1 MKMGKIML
9 EDYIILCIENK
20 KVRIIYD
27 AGNTDLY
34 LWKYGSFYLSRD
46 WLSII
51 PETKEFY
58 SAVMKSCLKKI
69 IRLWYFVK
77 NHLVYTKSVRIDSF
91 LIHFECY

>member
-34 LWKYGSFYLSRD
+34 L
-46 WLSII
+46 
-51 PETKEFY
+51 
-58 SAVMKSCLKKI
+58 
-69 IRLWYFVK
+69 
-77 NHLVYTKSVRIDSF
+77 
-91 LIHFECY
+91 